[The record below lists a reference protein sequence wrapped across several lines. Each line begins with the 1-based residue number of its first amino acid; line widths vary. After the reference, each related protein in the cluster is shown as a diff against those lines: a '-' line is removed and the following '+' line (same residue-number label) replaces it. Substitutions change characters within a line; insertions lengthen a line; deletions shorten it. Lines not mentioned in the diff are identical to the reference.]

1 MTATISRIHV
11 VSEGVLASY
20 IHDISSRATQWR
32 ALADAPKPAAR
43 TAPEEETPANP
54 G

>member
-11 VSEGVLASY
+11 LSEAVLASY
-20 IHDISSRATQWR
+20 INEISSPRPPAE
-32 ALADAPKPAAR
+32 APKPA
-43 TAPEEETPANP
+43 PKEESPCNP